1 MPPNSLSKDAIDLSN
16 SSSDFRVV
24 SLGLGRSVEALE
36 TSFEVI
42 GRLLCG
48 SRRSVGGSGKSG
60 GSSGRSVGGSERLHG
75 DLERLIRASEMSFW
89 SSRMLLGA

>member
-1 MPPNSLSKDAIDLSN
+1 MD
-16 SSSDFRVV
+16 
-24 SLGLGRSVEALE
+24 LGRSAEALE
-36 TSFEVI
+36 MSFEVI

-48 SRRSVGGSGKSG
+48 SRRSVGGLGRSV
-60 GSSGRSVGGSERLHG
+60 GSSGRSVGGSERLPG